1 MQAVADHRE
10 EFEFTDHC
18 SGPNMNATPQQIIER
33 IERYSHV
40 LLGAAFA
47 RPELQ
52 DVIKWHSKYARQN
65 GIHVSPTLWSMA
77 WCSRIW
83 AAAMMSACGPRGLWP
98 EVTCYTFC
106 TSTKRQTSMSEQNYQ
121 PPKVWEWKQNSGGAF
136 ANINRPVSG
145 ATHERVLPV
154 GTHPLQLYS
163 LGTPNGQKVTIMLE
177 ELLALGVSG
186 AEYDAWLIRIGE
198 GGSVFQRLCRYQ
210 PELEDPGPQR
220 PLHHAADPGI

>member
-1 MQAVADHRE
+1 
-10 EFEFTDHC
+10 
-18 SGPNMNATPQQIIER
+18 
-33 IERYSHV
+33 
-40 LLGAAFA
+40 
-47 RPELQ
+47 
-52 DVIKWHSKYARQN
+52 
-65 GIHVSPTLWSMA
+65 
-77 WCSRIW
+77 
-83 AAAMMSACGPRGLWP
+83 
-98 EVTCYTFC
+98 
-106 TSTKRQTSMSEQNYQ
+106 MSEQNYQ

-198 GGSVFQRLCRYQ
+198 GISFPAALSRSTRTRRSRPSATIPPRRRPGYLSPATFFSIWRKNLVSSCRKIL
-210 PELEDPGPQR
+210 PVAPKPSTGCSGCR
-220 PLHHAADPGI
+220 ARRRSSAAASATSITMRQ